1 MGGGN
6 RPVAFYS
13 SQLDTIARAMPI
25 CLQAVISA
33 SMAVQA
39 SATIVLF
46 RSLTLKVTHAVSV
59 LLLQNKQTYMS
70 PARHLACMA
79 TLLSQT
85 NLTIERCTTLNPAT
99 LLPVEIDG
107 EPHDCIA
114 ETKNRVLPRT
124 DLTDIPFP
132 DADIRMY
139 VDGSCKMN
147 LDGTYAVVTQ
157 MKLLKGA
164 SLPSHLSAQ
173 AAELIALTEH
183 AN

>member
-1 MGGGN
+1 
-6 RPVAFYS
+6 
-13 SQLDTIARAMPI
+13 
-25 CLQAVISA
+25 
-33 SMAVQA
+33 
-39 SATIVLF
+39 
-46 RSLTLKVTHAVSV
+46 
-59 LLLQNKQTYMS
+59 
-70 PARHLACMA
+70 MA

-99 LLPVEIDG
+99 LLPVEIDR

-132 DADIRMY
+132 DADITMY

-157 MKLLKGA
+157 TELLKGA

-173 AAELIALTEH
+173 AAER
-183 AN
+183 